1 MNDRAFTS
9 YHFSIVKVLPTAR
22 ARFYLLQLLSS
33 RFFDI
38 KPPMFRQHR
47 PSLPSTLSGPGP
59 STQKGLQFLPI
70 FPVGRDRP
78 VSQFRESY
86 SSPFMRICQGA
97 VRANFAGLRAKPSFF
112 KQQAV
117 IIHLPFSLSR
127 DLGKF
132 VWPFFN
138 QFWNQIPGLYVFNTC
153 FP

>member
-22 ARFYLLQLLSS
+22 ARFYLLQVLSS

-38 KPPMFRQHR
+38 KPPMFLQHR
-47 PSLPSTLSGPGP
+47 PSLSSTLSGPGP

-86 SSPFMRICQGA
+86 FSLFMRVCQGNSG
-97 VRANFAGLRAKPSFF
+97 VNFAGFRQQFF
-112 KQQAV
+112 
-117 IIHLPFSLSR
+117 PSLSLNLSSKR
-127 DLGKF
+127 INPCSENSLFGF
-132 VWPFFN
+132 YRSA
-138 QFWNQIPGLYVFNTC
+138 LAS
-153 FP
+153 